1 MSNNSSIG
9 GMYMLRKNSDCHN
22 LIMDQ
27 IKDVEDCL
35 FKFKAFMRACTGQEA
50 SAQSLEKL
58 CQAVQDAEAAADITL
73 RSLIDATGNGAY
85 LPSTREDLIDIANS
99 CDKIAN
105 KCEYVSYLIM
115 LYRFRFPE
123 GYTEDINQIFDI
135 TEQQFVLLETSIGM
149 LFSRM
154 NTLQKDPLI
163 LDEIRKL
170 ESMVDQLESKIGHR
184 IFAMDADLA
193 FKMQFF
199 GLVEKLC
206 DISDL
211 IEDIADRIQIMLIA
225 RKA

>member
-1 MSNNSSIG
+1 
-9 GMYMLRKNSDCHN
+9 MLRKNSDCHN
-22 LIMDQ
+22 LIMDH
-27 IKDVEDCL
+27 IKDVENCL
-35 FKFKAFMRACTGQEA
+35 NKFKVFIRTYTGQED
-50 SAQSLEKL
+50 SSLPLNKL
-58 CQAVQDAEAAADITL
+58 FQAVQDAEASADLTL

-85 LPSTREDLIDIANS
+85 LPSTREDLIDIATI

-115 LYRFRFPE
+115 MYDFKFPE
-123 GYTEDINQIFDI
+123 GFTEDINKIFDI
-135 TEQQFVLLETSIGM
+135 TEQQFVLLETSIIM

-170 ESMVDQLESKIGHR
+170 ESMIDQMESAIGHR
-184 IFAMDADLA
+184 IFAMDAELA
-193 FKMQFF
+193 YKMQFF
-199 GLVEKLC
+199 GIVEKLC

-211 IEDIADRIQIMLIA
+211 IEDIADKIQIMLIA

>member
-1 MSNNSSIG
+1 
-9 GMYMLRKNSDCHN
+9 MLRKNSDCHN

-35 FKFKAFMRACTGQEA
+35 NKFKTFIRTCTGQEA
-50 SAQSLEKL
+50 SPLPLDKL
-58 CQAVQDAEAAADITL
+58 FREVQDAEASADLTL
-73 RSLIDATGNGAY
+73 RSMIEATGNGAY
-85 LPSTREDLIDIANS
+85 LPSTREDLINIATS

-115 LYRFRFPE
+115 MYDFKFPQ
-123 GYTEDINQIFDI
+123 GFSDDINQIFDI

-170 ESMVDQLESKIGHR
+170 ESMVDQMESAIGHR
-184 IFAMDADLA
+184 IFAMDAELA
-193 FKMQFF
+193 YKMQFF

-211 IEDIADRIQIMLIA
+211 IEDIADKIQIMLIA